1 MWQAKS
7 FTVCLL
13 ICLFCIF
20 KISAQE
26 EHSGS
31 NPAHQRGKLNAKYQ
45 LEVFVDF
52 QCPTCAA
59 YNKKLYALRAKY
71 PNDILITFRNFP
83 LSIPAHDK
91 ALLAAK
97 VAEAAGKQ
105 NKFWEM
111 YDLLLRN
118 QQKWSTNKLAEQ
130 IFVGYAKKL
139 GLNIKDFKVD
149 LKSKEV
155 AERISLDLERAK
167 FLKLNSTPSVLLNG
181 KILNFTDAL
190 NLEEIILKDN
200 K

>member
-13 ICLFCIF
+13 ICLFCLF
-20 KISAQE
+20 EVSAQQE
-26 EHSGS
+26 FSGS
-31 NPAHQRGKLNAKYQ
+31 NPTHQRGKLNAKYQ

-59 YNKKLYALRAKY
+59 YNKKLDALRKKY

-97 VAEAAGKQ
+97 IAEAAGKQ

-111 YDLLLRN
+111 YDLLLRD
-118 QQKWSTNKLAEQ
+118 QQKWTANKLAEQ
-130 IFVGYAKKL
+130 IFASYARKL
-139 GLNIKDFKVD
+139 RLNIKEFTAD
-149 LKSKEV
+149 LKSKDV

-167 FLKLNSTPSVLLNG
+167 FLKLYSTPSVLLNG
-181 KILNFTDAL
+181 KILDFTDAL
-190 NLEEIILKDN
+190 NLEEIISKD